1 MEVSKRV
8 GRPTLLLLIR
18 GKTAGV
24 PALSVRGGAPH
35 SDQIFTARGIA
46 LKSKRMCCPEC
57 ADVYRVGSPE
67 KGDENGKEEY
77 SG

>member
-24 PALSVRGGAPH
+24 PALSVRGGALRT
-35 SDQIFTARGIA
+35 QTR
-46 LKSKRMCCPEC
+46 
-57 ADVYRVGSPE
+57 
-67 KGDENGKEEY
+67 Y
-77 SG
+77 SLPAVLP